1 MARKH
6 MIGIAAVVAAG
17 ALGGFGVSSAVATS
31 PAGVHLNQGGGQVT
45 FPNQGGSQAAFPK
58 NARGETYGSGA
69 FVKAGEEPDL
79 ISAIGDDHKTWGYV
93 RKTDMASRAQ
103 PKNPEEVRARAAS
116 AQTGRVGDKVV
127 PLYAQDG
134 VTVVGSFTVKG
145 WSVQASI
152 PPKK

>member
-1 MARKH
+1 M
-6 MIGIAAVVAAG
+6 
-17 ALGGFGVSSAVATS
+17 T
-31 PAGVHLNQGGGQVT
+31 
-45 FPNQGGSQAAFPK
+45 FPK

-69 FVKAGEEPDL
+69 VSKAGDEPDL
-79 ISAIGDDHKTWGYV
+79 IAAIADDNRTRGYV

-103 PKNPEEVRARAAS
+103 PKNPEEVRARAVS
-116 AQTGRVGDKVV
+116 GKTGRVGDKEV

-152 PPKK
+152 PTKK